1 MFRAG
6 TMNNKI
12 NSIDERGLR
21 LTYYDQVSSFGELLK
36 KDLSFSI
43 HHRNIQ
49 SLAIELY
56 KFFHSLSP
64 SIMKNIFHLN
74 LSVPYNV
81 RSHSELSCKN
91 PKTVKYGTATISY
104 LAPKIWSLVSNTIK
118 RSSSLDAF
126 KSKIRQWEPDCSCR
140 LRKTYLQHDGFI
152 LLFMT
157 YFFKSTTNV
166 MHLIRFQPILLSW

>member
-56 KFFHSLSP
+56 KFFQGLSP
-64 SIMKNIFHLN
+64 SIMKDVHFNTNISYN
-74 LSVPYNV
+74 L
-81 RSHSELSCKN
+81 RSPNELYSRN
-91 PKTVKYGTATISY
+91 PKTVNRNY
-104 LAPKIWSLVSNTIK
+104 
-118 RSSSLDAF
+118 
-126 KSKIRQWEPDCSCR
+126 
-140 LRKTYLQHDGFI
+140 
-152 LLFMT
+152 
-157 YFFKSTTNV
+157 
-166 MHLIRFQPILLSW
+166 ILLST